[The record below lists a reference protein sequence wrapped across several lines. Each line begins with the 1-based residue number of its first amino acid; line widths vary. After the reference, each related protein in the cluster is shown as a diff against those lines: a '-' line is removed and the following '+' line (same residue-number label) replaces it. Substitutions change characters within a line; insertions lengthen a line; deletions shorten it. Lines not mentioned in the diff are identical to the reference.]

1 MVWGIIAFVV
11 GIAYGWL
18 ARGRQDKSR
27 LFVTALIWGFV
38 IALVLALIGLLVGQS
53 AIGLG
58 QGVVGFFIS
67 VLIISL
73 LFILGVW
80 IGDLI
85 EGASKRRRTA

>member
-18 ARGRQDKSR
+18 ARGRQDKSH

-38 IALVLALIGLLVGQS
+38 IALVLALIGLLAGQS

-85 EGASKRRRTA
+85 EGASSRRRTT